1 EIARIAAGGR
11 LHGARAGPGPGHDR
25 RQGGRPARDGFVNRP
40 GGQSARPSWGADPGE
55 HRLRRRDRR
64 GGGDQRW
71 GGGDGGGGEG
81 RRGGGRLDGRG
92 GRRRFILHA
101 DRLLDPVHEA
111 DPGRFGFRL
120 GRRRRFRLRLGDD
133 DAFPGPFQEPSA
145 GTAKRVA
152 VLVMMP
158 ALLADDHSLV
168 TSTTSLTSAR
178 LTTSTLCVTCAGL
191 AAATSP
197 LRRPALTVVG
207 SSTVTRTSSAK
218 LGEPGSAAPA
228 AVEVAIPPVSWSSIV
243 PPVSNS
249 SWACRPPAVPRIR

>member
-1 EIARIAAGGR
+1 MRSPGLRRVGGSIVR
-11 LHGARAGPGPGHDR
+11 GPGRGRVTTGARDVGR
-25 RQGGRPARDGFVNRP
+25 R
-40 GGQSARPSWGADPGE
+40 SWGADPGE

-64 GGGDQRW
+64 GGGVQRW
-71 GGGDGGGGEG
+71 GGGDGDGGEG

-92 GRRRFILHA
+92 GRRRRFILHA

-111 DPGRFGFRL
+111 DPGGFGFRL

-133 DAFPGPFQEPSA
+133 DAFPGPFQELSA

-191 AAATSP
+191 AAATSA

-228 AVEVAIPPVSWSSIV
+228 AVE
-243 PPVSNS
+243 
-249 SWACRPPAVPRIR
+249 